1 MKCTNCEHLNDGG
14 NFCENC
20 GTRLVR
26 VDSPVKA
33 AAAHPAPA
41 VAQSVPPPQPN
52 VHVENVKQASSM
64 YFHYF
69 MKVLKKPVSETT
81 NVRADQLVN
90 GLISIGL
97 FSVIIP
103 LIIYLS
109 LDYKPDGA
117 FFSVLVKPAFF
128 YALFMILIASY
139 SYVAIKLGRVEAKY
153 ADVLARFGSMLIP
166 FVGIFVLAFVFSL
179 LDMFLYPILLGVGF
193 MGAVFIIPVLVISS
207 FKKDQPSGLDTL
219 YGTLLTY
226 IAIFLTFIAMAAM
239 IISTLISMVEDKI
252 DSFFSPFG

>member
-1 MKCTNCEHLNDGG
+1 MKCTNCEHVNDGG

-26 VDSPVKA
+26 NDSSGGTGPEYSTPA
-33 AAAHPAPA
+33 AAQA
-41 VAQSVPPPQPN
+41 VPPPQPN

-64 YFHYF
+64 YFQYF
-69 MKVLKKPVSETT
+69 MKVLKKPVSETAKA
-81 NVRADQLVN
+81 RADQLVN

-109 LDYKPDGA
+109 LDYKGDGA

-139 SYVAIKLGRVEAKY
+139 SYISIKLGRVGVTY
-153 ADVLARFGSMLIP
+153 TDVLARFGSMLIP
-166 FVGIFVLAFVFSL
+166 FVGIFMLAFVFSL
-179 LDMFLYPILLGVGF
+179 LDMFLYPLLLGLGF
-193 MGAVFIIPVLVISS
+193 MGAVFIIPPLVISS
-207 FKKDQPSGLDTL
+207 FKKDEPGGLDIL

-239 IISTLISMVEDKI
+239 IISTLINMVEDKV
-252 DSFFSPFG
+252 DSFFSPF

>member
-1 MKCTNCEHLNDGG
+1 MKCTNCEHMNDGG

-20 GTRLVR
+20 GTRLISS
-26 VDSPVKA
+26 DSAVGNAGYSRPA
-33 AAAHPAPA
+33 ASAQAVPA
-41 VAQSVPPPQPN
+41 PQPN

-64 YFHYF
+64 YFNYF
-69 MKVLKKPVSETT
+69 MKVLKKPVTETNNT
-81 NVRADQLVN
+81 KADQLVN

-109 LDYKPDGA
+109 LDYKGDGA

-128 YALFMILIASY
+128 YALFMVLIASY
-139 SYVAIKLGRVEAKY
+139 SYIAIKLGRLQVKY
-153 ADVLARFGSMLIP
+153 SDVLARFGSMLIP
-166 FVGIFVLAFVFSL
+166 FVGIFILAFVFSL
-179 LDMFLYPILLGVGF
+179 LDMFLYPLLLGLGF
-193 MGAVFIIPVLVISS
+193 MGAVFIIPPLVISS
-207 FKKDQPSGLDTL
+207 FKKNEPSGLDAL

-239 IISTLISMVEDKI
+239 IISTLINMVEDKI
-252 DSFFSPFG
+252 DSFFSPF